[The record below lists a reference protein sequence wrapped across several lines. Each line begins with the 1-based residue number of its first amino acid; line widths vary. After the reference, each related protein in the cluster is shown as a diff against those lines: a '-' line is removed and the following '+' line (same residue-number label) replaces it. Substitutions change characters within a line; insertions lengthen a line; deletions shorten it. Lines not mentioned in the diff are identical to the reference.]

1 MRTVDKET
9 SNFRNLEG
17 LEKKVKRFAN
27 RHKDRNEDQFY
38 GCAQMFHFLPCIG
51 KVYDHLEETLKN
63 LEVEYKFPKK
73 GSVELFAGYSRDGQ
87 GQDHFVMSC
96 ETNREIKFGEQVI
109 NLKIVGNSKGY
120 RGYTLTGQNKF
131 QGDITLSRNGKEL
144 IENKFQQEGLEDY
157 FRSETDQPK

>member
-1 MRTVDKET
+1 
-9 SNFRNLEG
+9 
-17 LEKKVKRFAN
+17 
-27 RHKDRNEDQFY
+27 
-38 GCAQMFHFLPCIG
+38 
-51 KVYDHLEETLKN
+51 
-63 LEVEYKFPKK
+63 
-73 GSVELFAGYSRDGQ
+73 
-87 GQDHFVMSC
+87 MSC